1 MSTSQGQFVWF
12 ELMTTDTAA
21 ATAFYSKVIGWE
33 ARDPGPPHQG
43 YTILSA
49 GTVGVGGLMELP
61 PRVREAGGQPCWTG
75 YITVDDL
82 EAMAARVV
90 EAGGSIH
97 HEPSDIPEV
106 GRFAVVADPQGASF
120 ILFKPLAGGMGA
132 PPAGP
137 TPGRV
142 GWHELNAADWE
153 PAFAFYS
160 GLFGWTKT
168 EAVDMGPMG
177 IYQTFA
183 TEPGSPMTGGMFTK
197 NASIPVPCWLYY
209 FNVDHIG
216 AAVARNEAAGGRLL
230 NGPHQVPGGS
240 WIAQCSDPQG
250 AMFAMVGP
258 NG

>member
-1 MSTSQGQFVWF
+1 MPTPQGQFVWY
-12 ELMTTDTAA
+12 ELLTTDTAA
-21 ATAFYSKVIGWE
+21 ATAFYREVVGWE
-33 ARDPGPPHQG
+33 ARDPGPPHEG

-49 GTVGVGGLMELP
+49 DGAGVGGLMELP
-61 PRVREAGGQPCWTG
+61 PHVRNAGGQPAWSG

-82 EAMAARVV
+82 EATAARVV

-97 HEPSDIPEV
+97 REPSDIPGV

-120 ILFKPLAGGMGA
+120 ILFKPSPGEQGA
-132 PPAGP
+132 PPAGQ

-142 GWHELNAADWE
+142 GWHELHAADWE
-153 PAFAFYS
+153 AAFAFYS

-168 EAVDMGPMG
+168 ETVDMGPMG
-177 IYQTFA
+177 VYQTFA
-183 TEPGSPMTGGMFTK
+183 TSAGGPMVGGMFKKTD
-197 NASIPVPCWLYY
+197 SVPVPCWLYY
-209 FNVDHIG
+209 FNVDNIT

-240 WIAQCSDPQG
+240 WIAQFLDPQG
-250 AMFAMVGP
+250 APFALVGP